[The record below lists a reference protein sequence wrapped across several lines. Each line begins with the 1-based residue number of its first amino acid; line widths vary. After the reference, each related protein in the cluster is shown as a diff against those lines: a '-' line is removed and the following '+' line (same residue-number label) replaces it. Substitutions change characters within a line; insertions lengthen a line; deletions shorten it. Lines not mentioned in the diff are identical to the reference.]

1 MMALGGLSQGY
12 IPPRIPNGLL
22 EHYTKYMYTAQWR
35 AIRRKAMKRAKKKCQ
50 FCQKRKP
57 KVVHHLNYERLFFE
71 RLTDLLAL
79 CFTCHALMHPGNEA
93 LADRTV
99 DDELL
104 ED

>member
-1 MMALGGLSQGY
+1 MTVLPELSQGY
-12 IPPRIPNGLL
+12 IPPRIPLVLL
-22 EHYTKYMYTAQWR
+22 DHYDKYMQTWQWR
-35 AIRRKAMKRAKKKCQ
+35 VMRRKAMKRAKGKCQ
-50 FCQKRKP
+50 FCAERKP
-57 KVVHHLNYERLFFE
+57 KVVHHLTYERLFFE

-79 CFTCHALMHPGNEA
+79 CFTCHALMHPGNEG